1 MVTIGKGMKLLIVLL
16 GVLVVLAVLAA
27 AAKGKRGASNANAPT
42 ASLVSKP
49 ALMDKWEAELYE
61 RLVVAL
67 RASHVFPQVAMSAFL
82 KEAKRSNGGR
92 NAFAQKYVDFLVC
105 ERGTLKPLYVIELDG
120 RSHGSAKAKQKD
132 AKRDAL
138 LASAGIPIRRYTSSK
153 VDFTVILR
161 DHLEIVGPARP
172 AVVDAVASTGKAA
185 SVA

>member
-1 MVTIGKGMKLLIVLL
+1 MKLFFVLL
-16 GVLVVLAVLAA
+16 AVMIGLAVLAA
-27 AAKGKRGASNANAPT
+27 ATKGKRGAGGAQASAV
-42 ASLVSKP
+42 SLVSKP

-67 RASHVFPQVAMSAFL
+67 KASHVFPQVAMSAFL
-82 KEAKRSNGGR
+82 KEAKRRNGGR

-120 RSHGSAKAKQKD
+120 RSHGSASAKQRD

-153 VDFTVILR
+153 VDFTIILR
-161 DHLEIVGPARP
+161 DHLEIVGPVRP
-172 AVVDAVASTGKAA
+172 TTVDAPDTNNQAA
-185 SVA
+185 PSSVG

>member
-1 MVTIGKGMKLLIVLL
+1 MKLFIVLL
-16 GVLVVLAVLAA
+16 GVLFVLAVLAA
-27 AAKGKRGASNANAPT
+27 AAKGKRGASNTNAPV

-82 KEAKRSNGGR
+82 KEAKRRNGGR

-105 ERGTLKPLYVIELDG
+105 EHGTLKPLYVIELDG

-153 VDFTVILR
+153 VDFTIILR
-161 DHLEIVGPARP
+161 DHLEIVGPVRSAT
-172 AVVDAVASTGKAA
+172 VDAPAPSSQVAPGI
-185 SVA
+185 VG

>member
-1 MVTIGKGMKLLIVLL
+1 MKLVLVLL
-16 GVLVVLAVLAA
+16 VVMIALAVLAA
-27 AAKGKRGASNANAPT
+27 AAKAKRSAGNANTLT
-42 ASLVSKP
+42 AALISKP

-153 VDFTVILR
+153 VDFTIILR

-172 AVVDAVASTGKAA
+172 TTVDVPASTLTQAT
-185 SVA
+185 